1 MQKSRFIVYL
11 LSFSH
16 MLNDWYMNF
25 IQTLLPFLVLSGL
38 PISKGAFLIS
48 AFTITSSVIQP
59 FFGMIVDRKNQ
70 RWLVYAGTAW
80 MAVLLG
86 LLGVVKNY
94 ALMLVIVS
102 LAGLGTAAFHP
113 QASAMVS
120 AASGN
125 RKGFYQAMFI
135 AWGNVGWALTP
146 VVVSP
151 LVYRFGLEI
160 TPFFILPGVLVAVL
174 LLLTARQALAPAGAR
189 EAAAGAGG
197 GALPAFGISGAASF
211 EILKIMS
218 VVMTRSMTYFGMV
231 SFLPL
236 YLQAMG
242 YPVLLSSKL
251 LFLMLF
257 TGALGGVAGGY
268 ISDLVG
274 RKAVISASLLS
285 ATLFF
290 YLFTQSQGVV
300 GYIILAL
307 AGASLMASFSVTVV
321 AAQEILTGSAAMA
334 AGLMLGFGI
343 GVGGL
348 GVGLMGLVAERWG
361 VAQAI
366 EILVFLPA
374 AAGIIG
380 LSLKKN
386 VSKKVPAIGSK

>member
-1 MQKSRFIVYL
+1 MNKPKLMVYL

-25 IQTLLPFLVLSGL
+25 IQTLLPFLVLAGL
-38 PISKGAFLIS
+38 PVSKGAFLVS
-48 AFTITSSVIQP
+48 AFTLTSSVIQP
-59 FFGMIVDRKNQ
+59 FFGVFVDRKNQ

-86 LLGVVKNY
+86 LLGLVKSY
-94 ALMLVIVS
+94 PLMLVIVA

-120 AASGN
+120 ASSGN
-125 RKGFYQAMFI
+125 RKGYYQAMFI

-160 TPFFILPGVLVAVL
+160 TPYFMLPGILVAVL
-174 LLLTARQALAPAGAR
+174 LLAAARQAPAPSGGRAPAAAPAGGQAR
-189 EAAAGAGG
+189 
-197 GALPAFGISGAASF
+197 FYGISGAAAV
-211 EILKIMS
+211 EIIKIMS

-236 YLQAMG
+236 YLQAMN
-242 YPVLLSSKL
+242 YPLLLAGKL
-251 LFLMLF
+251 LFIMLF
-257 TGALGGVAGGY
+257 TGALGGLAGGY
-268 ISDLVG
+268 LSDLAG
-274 RKAVISASLLS
+274 RKPVISVSLLS
-285 ATLFF
+285 ATILF
-290 YLFTQSQGVV
+290 YLFTQTGGTV
-300 GYIILAL
+300 GYVLLAL

-348 GVGLMGLVAERWG
+348 GVGLLGLVAEKWG
-361 VAQAI
+361 VEQAI
-366 EILVFLPA
+366 EILIFLPA
-374 AAGIIG
+374 VAGIIG

-386 VSKKVPAIGSK
+386 VAKKIPAIGSK